1 MSRSRRSAAQQPEF
15 FFDRS
20 LGKVVAQELRARG
33 WIIHLIADHY
43 PGDAQ
48 MVADGVWVAEGAR
61 RGWCLLTKDQAIRRR
76 DNEAAAV
83 GTTLLFTLSSQQLT
97 AAEMVDII
105 DGHRHRIEQ
114 RIRKGVPGIYVVSRR
129 SVVKYERPL

>member
-1 MSRSRRSAAQQPEF
+1 MSRSKRSAAPQPEF

-43 PGDAQ
+43 PDDAQ
-48 MVADGVWVAEGAR
+48 TVEDWVWVTEGAR

-76 DNEAAAV
+76 DDEATAV
-83 GTTLLFTLSSQQLT
+83 GTTLLFTLSNQQLT
-97 AAEMVDII
+97 AAEMVDLI
-105 DGHRHRIEQ
+105 DGQRHRIEQ
-114 RIRKGVPGIYVVSRR
+114 RIRKGAPGIYVVSRR
-129 SVVKYERPL
+129 SVVKYTRPK